1 MGTKVQNLMLVL
13 SCRVSLGDRWN
24 ILARLQESP
33 SSAKLVWKSVLDVP
47 GFDQCFQIKLLPVGP
62 HG

>member
-24 ILARLQESP
+24 ILARLQESH

-47 GFDQCFQIKLLPVGP
+47 GFD
-62 HG
+62 